1 MMESNILEIKDV
13 CKRFAGA
20 EKNAVDH
27 VTLSIKKGD
36 FVTILGTSG
45 SGKTTLLKMVNRIEE
60 LSSGE
65 IQYKGQKI
73 DTLNID
79 EYRRKIGYVIQ
90 QGGLFP
96 HWTVGK
102 NISTVPKLLKWNSD
116 DIKVRVDE
124 LLAMVKLN
132 PEVYR
137 DRYPSKLSGGEQ
149 QRVGIARALAAR
161 PELMLMDEPFG
172 ALDAITRGE
181 LQEELVKLQEK
192 TGTTILFVT
201 HDVSEALKLGNKV
214 IVMDAGNV
222 QQFDTS
228 YQIIMHPANDFVE
241 KLVKTAGSFYD
252 KLGVIHAGEFIE
264 DKEYSSTNRSAD
276 LGRCFDC
283 SASEKMSTIFDI
295 LTGESYDGC
304 RVLTEDGK
312 VIGIITYQGILELVN
327 ALR

>member
-1 MMESNILEIKDV
+1 MDSNILEIKDV
-13 CKRFAGA
+13 CKRFTGA
-20 EKNAVDH
+20 NKNAVDH
-27 VTLSIKKGD
+27 VTLSVERGD

-65 IQYKGQKI
+65 ILYKGQKI

-79 EYRRKIGYVIQ
+79 EYRRQIGYVIQ

-96 HWTVGK
+96 HWTVGE
-102 NISTVPKLLKWNSD
+102 NISTVPKLLKWSGD
-116 DIKVRVDE
+116 EIETRVDE
-124 LLAMVKLN
+124 LLKMIKLN

-172 ALDAITRGE
+172 ALDAITRGR
-181 LQEELVKLQEK
+181 LQEELVKLQVK

-214 IVMDAGNV
+214 MVMDNGNV
-222 QQFDTS
+222 QQFDTP
-228 YQIIMHPANDFVE
+228 YQIIMHPVNDFVE

-252 KLGVIHAGEFIE
+252 KLGVICAGEFVDDERYSAPFESE
-264 DKEYSSTNRSAD
+264 DSD
-276 LGRCFDC
+276 RCFEC
-283 SASEKMSTIFDI
+283 NASEKMSTVFDM
-295 LTGESYDGC
+295 LTDEKYDSC
-304 RVLTEDGK
+304 RVLYEDRTVVGM
-312 VIGIITYQGILELVN
+312 ITYHGILELVN
-327 ALR
+327 SLR